1 MVDLAQYGPWAV
13 IAGGSEGVG
22 RAFAAE
28 LADAGVNLV
37 LIARKPEALAGAAA
51 DMEQRGVAVR
61 TLSIDL
67 TKGDAP
73 ARIATLTADLDVG
86 LLIYNAG
93 ANTYGS
99 DFVTGDLARFDQVI
113 RLNITTPLAVVHHYG
128 AAMKEAGR
136 GGILLVG
143 SLSGYLGG
151 KTLSV
156 YSGVKAF
163 SRSFAESLWLE
174 LQPYGVDVLE
184 LILGV
189 TRTPAMQRAG
199 LDFAVPGLP
208 VSVPEEVARE
218 GLSRLKDGPTWIVAG
233 NADRAKLMSGANRA
247 ELLLAQQRAMEQLL
261 ARTPRQDLA

>member
-67 TKGDAP
+67 TQGDAP

-99 DFVTGDLARFDQVI
+99 DFVTGDLPMPHDLHFAFAHFANDMKGDRV
-113 RLNITTPLAVVHHYG
+113 AVN
-128 AAMKEAGR
+128 
-136 GGILLVG
+136 
-143 SLSGYLGG
+143 
-151 KTLSV
+151 LSV
-156 YSGVKAF
+156 LDIG
-163 SRSFAESLWLE
+163 
-174 LQPYGVDVLE
+174 
-184 LILGV
+184 
-189 TRTPAMQRAG
+189 RAG
-199 LDFAVPGLP
+199 H
-208 VSVPEEVARE
+208 
-218 GLSRLKDGPTWIVAG
+218 
-233 NADRAKLMSGANRA
+233 
-247 ELLLAQQRAMEQLL
+247 
-261 ARTPRQDLA
+261 